1 MGAIYKKYSSFFM
14 FYIYILYSIKK
25 IKYKENLFILF
36 NNYVSENQY

>member
-1 MGAIYKKYSSFFM
+1 MGAIYKKYSSFFI
-14 FYIYILYSIKK
+14 FCIYIMYSIKR